1 VTPEISVLVP
11 SYNYASK
18 IGGCIE
24 SVLAQTHGA
33 FELVVSDDAS
43 TDGSDAVIRRYTGD
57 PRLVYE
63 RQPKNLGMVPNWRR
77 CVELARGE
85 YLLLLGADDEL
96 RPAMLQRCAAVLDG
110 DREVA
115 FCHTAADFIDDR
127 GRIVGTTG
135 AFQRSFV
142 RPGVDLVDGFLRGRR
157 VVNSSALFRRSAY
170 DALGGWSPDYRNCM
184 DADLWFRMMLRYRV
198 GYVGSILVRFRSHRV
213 SAAWTLLQ
221 AEEDLRFLRSMFE
234 RLPPSLEPLRR
245 LEPGLVRALAADKVN
260 VLQALPPG
268 DERDRLLA
276 TVRALSGDG
285 TTPAP
290 PVRSGAAALLRARA
304 RARATIWLARLP
316 GPLRYRV
323 GEWMR

>member
-1 VTPEISVLVP
+1 VTPKVSVLVP

-18 IGGCIE
+18 VGGCIE

-43 TDGSDAVIRRYTGD
+43 TDGSDAVIRRYAGD

-96 RPAMLQRCAAVLDG
+96 RPTMLQRCAAVLDG
-110 DREVA
+110 DRDVA

-127 GRIVGTTG
+127 GRVVGTTG

-142 RPGVDLVDGFLRGRR
+142 RAGVDLLEGFLRGKR
-157 VVNSSALFRRSAY
+157 VVNSSALFRRSVYGAV
-170 DALGGWSPDYRNCM
+170 GGWSSDYRNCM
-184 DADLWFRMMLRYRV
+184 DADLWLRMMLRHRV
-198 GYVGSILVRFRSHRV
+198 GYVGRILVAFRSHPV
-213 SAAWTLLQ
+213 SAAWTLMQ

-234 RLPPSLEPLRR
+234 RLPPSHQSLRSLEA
-245 LEPGLVRALAADKVN
+245 GMVRALAADKVT
-260 VLQALPPG
+260 VLEGLPPG
-268 DERDRLLA
+268 KERDDLLA
-276 TVRALSGDG
+276 TMRALVSVGG
-285 TTPAP
+285 AM
-290 PVRSGAAALLRARA
+290 PVGSRGSALRARA

-316 GPLRYRV
+316 APLRYRI
-323 GEWMR
+323 GEWTR